1 MVPPSTVATVG
12 QNAPVDRAVGWLDSR
27 ELDAVVRQVYGG
39 SRTLRDVARLA
50 GGTKKG
56 VYRLTVDDGT
66 SCVVHRWSDAE
77 NWWPG
82 TGADDDGPFAP
93 AAGLDL
99 FVAAHAELSAAG
111 VRVPE
116 ILLLDHDGDLAV
128 VEDVRGGSLEALHA
142 SDADRAAPV
151 LVRLGELMSA
161 LHGRRA
167 DRYGRP
173 LAPAPADAP
182 PPQTVVRDRAL
193 RHLAE
198 CARRVPRIAAARDDI
213 AALLDTA
220 YAAVAPRAGFSLIHG
235 ELGPDH
241 VLVDD
246 HDRPVLIDIEG
257 TMFFDREWE
266 HAFLELRFADT
277 YHHLAAAGL
286 DESRLR
292 LYRLALDLSL
302 VEGPLRLLDGD
313 FPDLAFFRAIAD
325 HATDRILGRLPSR

>member
-1 MVPPSTVATVG
+1 MNG
-12 QNAPVDRAVGWLDSR
+12 LRGRLDSG
-27 ELDAVVRQVYGG
+27 ELGALLRQVYGG
-39 SRTLRDVARLA
+39 TRTLRDVARLT
-50 GGTKKG
+50 GGSKKG
-56 VYRLTVDDGT
+56 VYRLTLDDGT
-66 SCVVHRWSDAE
+66 SCVLHRWDDAE
-77 NWWPG
+77 NWWP
-82 TGADDDGPFAP
+82 TAAEDADGPFAP
-93 AAGLDL
+93 ATGLDL
-99 FVAAHAELSAAG
+99 FVAAHAELTATG

-116 ILLLDHDGDLAV
+116 ILLLDPDGDLAV

-142 SDADRAAPV
+142 REPGRAAPV
-151 LVRLGELMSA
+151 LARLGELVRA
-161 LHGRRA
+161 LHDRRA

-173 LAPAPADAP
+173 LTLAPADAP

-198 CARRVPRIAAARDDI
+198 CARRVPRLTAARDRI

-220 YAAVAPRAGFSLIHG
+220 HAAVAPRSGYALIHG

-257 TMFFDREWE
+257 VMFFDPEWE
-266 HAFLELRFADT
+266 HAFLELRFGDT
-277 YHHLAAAGL
+277 YHQLAVDRQ
-286 DESRLR
+286 DEARLR

-313 FPDLAFFRAIAD
+313 FPDRAPMRSIAD
-325 HATDRILGRLPSR
+325 HAADRILARLPSG